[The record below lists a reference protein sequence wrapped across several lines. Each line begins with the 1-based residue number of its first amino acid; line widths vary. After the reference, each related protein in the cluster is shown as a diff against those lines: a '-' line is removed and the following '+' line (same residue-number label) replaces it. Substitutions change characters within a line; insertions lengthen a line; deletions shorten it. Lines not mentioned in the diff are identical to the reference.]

1 MEKYIISADNA
12 PAAIGPY
19 SQAVKAGQFIFVSGQ
34 IPIDPVLGKI
44 IGEDI
49 ETQTKQVL
57 ENIKNILF
65 AANSS
70 LDKVVKTT
78 IYLSNLSE
86 YENVNAIYS
95 DYFNAPFPARAAI
108 EVSKLPKNV
117 KIEIDAIAIL

>member
-1 MEKYIISADNA
+1 MEKEIVTSDSA

-44 IGEDI
+44 IEGDI
-49 ETQTKQVL
+49 EIQTKQVL
-57 ENIKNILF
+57 ENIKNILS

-70 LDKVVKTT
+70 MDKVVKTT
-78 IYLSNLSE
+78 IYLLNLSD
-86 YENVNAIYS
+86 YEEVNATYS
-95 DYFNAPFPARAAI
+95 NYFNAPFPARATI